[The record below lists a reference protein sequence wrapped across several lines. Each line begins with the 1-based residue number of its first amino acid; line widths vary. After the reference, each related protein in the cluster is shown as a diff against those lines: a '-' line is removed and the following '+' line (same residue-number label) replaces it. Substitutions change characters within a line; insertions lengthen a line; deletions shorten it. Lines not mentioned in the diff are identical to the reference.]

1 MTSHPTTPRRFGT
14 RVAPQTSVSGARS
27 SGCDGYRRLPRRAA
41 LQAGS
46 LAGLGLSLA
55 DYLTLRSARGEASVV
70 GGNLTQRDLPRR
82 IKSVIQINLPGGF
95 PHHES
100 FDPKPEAPVEYRG
113 SFGVVK
119 TKHGDVFSDNL
130 PQLAGIADK
139 ITVVRSVVGK
149 IPDHALATYH
159 LYTGYTPTAVIDYP
173 QMGSVV
179 SHELGAVGELP
190 CYIAIPGGNGFGG
203 GTGFLPSI
211 YGAFETGGDPGT
223 QKKNFKVRDFSLP
236 SGMTV
241 EQLRRRRGVRD
252 VVDQRIRELEA
263 NPVLLDTMDEFH
275 SRAYS
280 LLTSTDA
287 QKAFSFDG
295 ETDETFDL
303 YGSAVTGDIKGPD
316 GRLHPKGLA
325 ERLIIARRLVE
336 AGVRFIT
343 LQYASWDCHQNVR
356 NACLDHMRPLDYAIT
371 GLVTDLEQRGLLDST
386 LVWVTTEFG
395 RTPKVNK
402 ESGRDHWARV
412 YSMMLAGGGF
422 KQGLIYGASDST
434 GGEPSRD
441 AVPLENLMATIYHQ
455 MGIDANKE
463 LIAFG
468 TRPIEI
474 VKDAEVVT
482 QLLG

>member
-1 MTSHPTTPRRFGT
+1 MTASDR
-14 RVAPQTSVSGARS
+14 QVSS
-27 SGCDGYRRLPRRAA
+27 SGRPVFRGCDGFRRISRRAA

-46 LAGLGLSLA
+46 LGALGLSLA
-55 DYLTLRSARGEASVV
+55 DVLRLSSARGESSIT
-70 GGNLTQRDLPRR
+70 GGAAGLKGLPQR
-82 IKSVIQINLPGGF
+82 ITSVIQINLPGGF

-119 TKHGDVFSDNL
+119 TKTGDVFSDNL

-139 ITVVRSVVGK
+139 LTVVRSVVGK

-159 LYTGYTPTAVIDYP
+159 LFTGYTPTAVIDYP
-173 QMGSVV
+173 QMGSIV
-179 SHELGAVGELP
+179 SHELGPRSLLP
-190 CYIAIPGGNGFGG
+190 CYVAIPGKNGYSG

-211 YGAFETGGDPGT
+211 HGPFETGGDPAT
-223 QKKNFKVRDFSLP
+223 QKKGFKVRDFSLP
-236 SGMTV
+236 SGLSL
-241 EQLRRRRGVRD
+241 EQLDRRRGVRD
-252 VVDQRIRELEA
+252 LVDQRIRELEA

-275 SRAYS
+275 TRAYS
-280 LLTSTDA
+280 LLTSADA

-295 ETDETFDL
+295 ETDETFEL
-303 YGSAVTGDIKGPD
+303 YGSEVTGDVKGPD

-336 AGVRFIT
+336 AGVRFVT
-343 LQYASWDCHQNVR
+343 LEYGSWDCHSDVKK
-356 NACLDHMRPLDYAIT
+356 ACNDQMRPFDYAIA
-371 GLVTDLEQRGLLDST
+371 GLVTDLDRRGLLDST

-422 KQGLIYGASDST
+422 KPGLVHGASDST
-434 GGEPSRD
+434 GGEPARD

-455 MGIDANKE
+455 MGIDAARE

-474 VKDAEVVT
+474 VKDAEVVKA
-482 QLLG
+482 LLG